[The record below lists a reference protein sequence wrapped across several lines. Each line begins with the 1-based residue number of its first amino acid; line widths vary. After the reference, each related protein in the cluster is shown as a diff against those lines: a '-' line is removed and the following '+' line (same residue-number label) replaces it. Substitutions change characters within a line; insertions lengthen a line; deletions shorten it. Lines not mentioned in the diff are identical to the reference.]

1 MLDERLIAI
10 ASNYLKEIKSST
22 LEIQSAKRELQRLRS
37 DITSL
42 GAIDYSKDRV
52 SGGGAPEGLE
62 SSIAKMVD
70 SEARCLEK
78 TNDLIILR
86 EDARKLIDSLDCVIG
101 KIILMQEYVNGMSF
115 KGVVSFV
122 GLSKSQT
129 QLYKREALEQ
139 LGTLIPDQV
148 GPDRNT

>member
-1 MLDERLIAI
+1 
-10 ASNYLKEIKSST
+10 
-22 LEIQSAKRELQRLRS
+22 
-37 DITSL
+37 
-42 GAIDYSKDRV
+42 
-52 SGGGAPEGLE
+52 
-62 SSIAKMVD
+62 MVD
-70 SEARCLEK
+70 SEARCVEK
-78 TNDLIILR
+78 TNHLIALR

-148 GPDRNT
+148 GLDRNT

>member
-52 SGGGAPEGLE
+52 SGGGTPEGLE

-70 SEARCLEK
+70 SESRCLEK

>member
-1 MLDERLIAI
+1 MLDERLIVI
-10 ASNYLKEIKSST
+10 ASNYLKVIKSST

-52 SGGGAPEGLE
+52 SGGGIPEGLE
-62 SSIAKMVD
+62 SSIAKIVD
-70 SEARCLEK
+70 SEARCVEK
-78 TNDLIILR
+78 TNHLIALR

-139 LGTLIPDQV
+139 LGTLIQDQV
-148 GPDRNT
+148 GLDRNT

>member
-10 ASNYLKEIKSST
+10 ASNYLKKIKLST

-139 LGTLIPDQV
+139 LGTLIPD
-148 GPDRNT
+148 

>member
-52 SGGGAPEGLE
+52 SCGGTPEGLE

-70 SEARCLEK
+70 SESRCLEK

>member
-1 MLDERLIAI
+1 MGKVLDERLIAI
-10 ASNYLKEIKSST
+10 ASNYLKVIKSST

-42 GAIDYSKDRV
+42 GAIDYSKDRI
-52 SGGGAPEGLE
+52 SGGGTPEGLE

-70 SEARCLEK
+70 SEARCVEK
-78 TNDLIILR
+78 TNNLIALR
-86 EDARKLIDSLDCVIG
+86 ENARQMIDSLDCVTG
-101 KIILMQEYVNGMSF
+101 KVILMQEYVNGMSF

-122 GLSKSQT
+122 GFSKSQA

-139 LGTLIPDQV
+139 LGALIAD
-148 GPDRNT
+148 